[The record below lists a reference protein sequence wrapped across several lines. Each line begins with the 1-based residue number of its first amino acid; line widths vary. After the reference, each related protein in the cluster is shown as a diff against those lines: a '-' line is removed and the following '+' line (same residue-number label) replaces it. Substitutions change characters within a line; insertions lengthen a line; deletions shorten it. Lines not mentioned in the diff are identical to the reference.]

1 MDYASY
7 VILCVCKRIW
17 FWSSI
22 RLVVKNILIAGDS
35 FAAVWPGVY
44 YGWPKM
50 LTEHYNITNLAQAGV
65 SEYKILKQLKS
76 VDLSKFD
83 NIIVSHTSPSR
94 VHTIEHPLHKEGL
107 HKDCDLIY
115 TDIADRNS
123 LFNPSLRAAQGW
135 FRYHYDDE
143 YQLDIYDLVRKEIR
157 SLLGSHNYI
166 SITHTDI
173 STKHALEHN
182 NISFV
187 DLWNQEKGTV
197 NHYSFE
203 GNKKIFKQLVDIIQ

>member
-1 MDYASY
+1 M
-7 VILCVCKRIW
+7 
-17 FWSSI
+17 
-22 RLVVKNILIAGDS
+22 VVKNILIAGDS